1 MSSSIESTWDLR
13 CDSIPRSLAVDI
25 APSIGAS
32 SALGSGTSSN
42 SSGQSRPSPSYKKS
56 ASSVVAS
63 KNAALTRT
71 KISGAANSGTN
82 AATPSRSSISNKVL
96 STNPFDELFE
106 RNSQQQQQLQLKQE
120 AVQGD
125 SADSSVALVA
135 GAWNNVS
142 SSSSPPLVSESM
154 SASASFE
161 DQQFVGDSGGRD
173 KRASKNTR
181 KNWSKKQNNTNP
193 FDDDDYND
201 GEDEV
206 QVEQEQE
213 EEEEEGKEYNHRYN
227 DDDEKDDVVAHAATI
242 IDSDYNAN
250 ANRHNQVMKKYS
262 KSLTTSGY
270 SVLIGTELG
279 TMQYRTFPS
288 PAQIQKNKNAFSS
301 MDTTVSPFGY
311 DGTALDR
318 VHPFYQPLNV
328 ESETQK
334 KSPMVACIRAF
345 RNTVAKS
352 NVSSSSTTSAF
363 LPLSSSSSSSYMTK
377 KRQDYST
384 LSASRTSS
392 IYLTLFNNHRGGV
405 SDTSMRKKNDDD
417 DNNRKNISHGAY
429 SSQIVALHHLTNSY
443 TIIFSSMALPTMS
456 CATYHPNTGFVYAA
470 GKSICS
476 LPPDVVRTVS
486 SAVVASS
493 ASVSGTSRSGDIAV
507 GSSSISS
514 SQEDILARPNIY
526 YDAVDFLPAEVR
538 SNPDAIC
545 AACKG
550 RIVVIACGNTFYAV
564 SGTCVPHGTWFTKE
578 EEEQI
583 EEAKATSA
591 TATSAATAFAF
602 NNCHIVRGIS
612 GEDDGVDD
620 GYCFRK
626 GHDVEKVLK
635 FRQSSQVHPAIV
647 VEVPDNESSNYDEYS
662 GGKNHNSS
670 SLEQEVF
677 TSQLFL
683 ASGREC
689 AVVDILYNPRLYSN
703 SGYSKSTSMGR
714 DVDDMKHVPSPSSVS
729 CGSIVAGPPRHGVAT
744 LASPILSA
752 VGINWNAKRCGPLMA
767 ILTNDGLVQTRSPS
781 CISIPL
787 STIEVGT
794 NPNDYFV
801 LRALPDKHVVA
812 ASYGGEGKL
821 ISFREDTVQDFS
833 NRMVKLSV
841 DAFGSNRFP
850 RAELAEAV
858 NAKFSATSYVGPE
871 PTNSARTILKQY
883 LEMVLGLDK
892 HDDLGG
898 SDKTSW
904 LFGVDGDGE
913 NGLKLFSD
921 QNSQG
926 TYVREPHASVLVA
939 ATAIICLA
947 CSRISPPNPSL
958 ANRAAKSCAAKLGVV
973 CNIQDCGINTAT
985 VRLCKKVMEYLLEE
999 TKSSSVENTFST
1011 PTRSKV
1017 SNRMEFL
1024 EAAIWLLRSCAEH
1037 VLAIEVTRNSFDLSQ
1052 TRQSGSWSQL
1062 KYESF
1067 LATHLGE
1074 LWSHGDDSCRDTVL
1088 SLPTTRE
1095 LLETNPLLGLGI
1107 FTSSHPKNSVTNSTS
1122 SVSTDYAKK
1131 VIELLKGIRPLARDK
1146 RERGD
1151 QVDVSSYSDAN
1162 NSQLPLESGRALTV
1176 TYLESLV
1183 GISKK
1188 MPLINLESSN
1198 TLGDIHDELALL
1210 LLEGVLAE
1218 QCDDESE
1225 GESQLGS
1232 IYRSKLRRLLGWSNA
1247 VNPDTLMSVLPKSFL
1262 RERALVLG
1270 QLGRHEDALRIFY
1283 CQLDSLDLA
1292 LEYCDVRFEKISA
1305 SIHMPEGRGDA
1316 SKLSKPSECPYIPL
1330 ISVALKAH
1338 GDSDRGI
1345 ESAIKVL
1352 SLRRDKIDRS
1362 AALRLLPKNIPISS
1376 LSQSFLVPA
1385 LIDSESQARRMEV
1398 VAALLRAK
1406 YVRLKRTLTETQIK
1420 SQSSIHTVPGLRSL
1434 NLGQPIYTSK
1444 SFKARPSSL
1453 SSYNF
1458 PDISITK
1465 YFFPRYVVIQA
1476 SVFNCAPQMRD
1487 KSLGNVQLVVAE
1499 SSEDALLPSIHIP
1512 IKTLPSG
1519 MTGSSWCVL
1528 AASPQRLD
1536 VSAILT
1542 CELRYNIIEVD
1553 STTGAPLSF
1562 NGGFGIPSKSVVE
1575 EIQDIEIR
1583 RAEFEGLARLD

>member
-1 MSSSIESTWDLR
+1 M
-13 CDSIPRSLAVDI
+13 
-25 APSIGAS
+25 
-32 SALGSGTSSN
+32 
-42 SSGQSRPSPSYKKS
+42 
-56 ASSVVAS
+56 
-63 KNAALTRT
+63 
-71 KISGAANSGTN
+71 KIS
-82 AATPSRSSISNKVL
+82 

-106 RNSQQQQQLQLKQE
+106 RKSQETQQVKSDSVE
-120 AVQGD
+120 PVGKTMSPSGAVVGG
-125 SADSSVALVA
+125 LT
-135 GAWNNVS
+135 NVS
-142 SSSSPPLVSESM
+142 FSSQ
-154 SASASFE
+154 AYE
-161 DQQFVGDSGGRD
+161 DSYNDIRGKTGS
-173 KRASKNTR
+173 
-181 KNWSKKQNNTNP
+181 SKKPNTGTSISISTSTNP
-193 FDDDDYND
+193 FEDDYND
-201 GEDEV
+201 N
-206 QVEQEQE
+206 QEENGQE
-213 EEEEEGKEYNHRYN
+213 EEGGDDDDN
-227 DDDEKDDVVAHAATI
+227 DD
-242 IDSDYNAN
+242 YNYGKGSVT
-250 ANRHNQVMKKYS
+250 VMKYS
-262 KSLTTSGY
+262 ASPSSSGSTSTSGY
-270 SVLIGTELG
+270 AILIGTELG
-279 TMQYRTFPS
+279 TLQYRTFPTL
-288 PAQIQKNKNAFSS
+288 AQIQKNRNAFSS
-301 MDTTVSPFGY
+301 MDTIVSPFGY
-311 DGTALDR
+311 DGTASDR
-318 VHPFYQPLNV
+318 VHPLHQPLNI
-328 ESETQK
+328 ESVK
-334 KSPMVACIRAF
+334 KSPMVACIRAKNHSIVKSSHASA
-345 RNTVAKS
+345 RTRRDEHEQEASMIYSQKWTRHNATVV
-352 NVSSSSTTSAF
+352 NPTTSTGNNQHH
-363 LPLSSSSSSSYMTK
+363 SMDHS
-377 KRQDYST
+377 
-384 LSASRTSS
+384 SS
-392 IYLTLFNNHRGGV
+392 IYLVLFNDHAQGGIANTHN
-405 SDTSMRKKNDDD
+405 SNGIG
-417 DNNRKNISHGAY
+417 NGGAY

-443 TIIFSSMALPTMS
+443 TTIFSSMALPTMS

-470 GKSICS
+470 GKSIRS

-486 SAVVASS
+486 SAVAASS
-493 ASVSGTSRSGDIAV
+493 SSSSLSHGAGISGDGAFL
-507 GSSSISS
+507 SSSSPNH
-514 SQEDILARPNIY
+514 DILARPKIY
-526 YDAVDFLPAEVR
+526 YDAVDLLPSEVR

-545 AACKG
+545 TACRG

-564 SGTCVPHGTWFTKE
+564 SGTCVPHGTWFSKE
-578 EEEQI
+578 EEEQM
-583 EEAKATSA
+583 EEAK
-591 TATSAATAFAF
+591 SAAVAGASGSSGTGATFASLDH
-602 NNCHIVRGIS
+602 CDVVRGIVI
-612 GEDDGVDD
+612 GDEDGAEE
-620 GYCFRK
+620 GYGFRK

-647 VEVPDNESSNYDEYS
+647 VEIPENEESKCYNEYS
-662 GGKNHNSS
+662 GINHYLSNSS
-670 SLEQEVF
+670 SEQEVF

-703 SGYSKSTSMGR
+703 SGCSNRSNLMGR
-714 DVDDMKHVPSPSSVS
+714 DVEDMNPLPSPSIS
-729 CGSIVAGPPRHGVAT
+729 CGSIVVGPPRHGVAT

-752 VGINWNAKRCGPLMA
+752 VGIQWNSKRCGPLMA

-801 LRALPDKHVVA
+801 LRSLPDKHVVA
-812 ASYGGEGKL
+812 ASYGGEGRL
-821 ISFREDTVQDFS
+821 ISFKEDTVQDFS

-841 DAFGSNRFP
+841 DAFGSNGFP

-858 NAKFSATSYVGPE
+858 NAKYSATSYVGPE

-904 LFGVDGDGE
+904 LFGYE
-913 NGLKLFSD
+913 NGDKNEATTFSD
-921 QNSQG
+921 LNGQNNF
-926 TYVREPHASVLVA
+926 VREPHASVLVS
-939 ATAIICLA
+939 ATAILCLA

-958 ANRAAKSCAAKLGVV
+958 ANRAAKSCATKLGVV
-973 CNIQDCGINTAT
+973 CNIQDSGINIAT

-999 TKSSSVENTFST
+999 TKSSTVQNTFST
-1011 PTRSKV
+1011 PTRSKI

-1037 VLAIEVTRNSFDLSQ
+1037 VLAIQVTQNSFDLSQ
-1052 TRQSGSWSQL
+1052 TRQGGSWSQL

-1074 LWSHGDDSCRDTVL
+1074 LWSHGDDSCRDVVL
-1088 SLPTTRE
+1088 NLPATRQLIE
-1095 LLETNPLLGLGI
+1095 INPLLGLGI
-1107 FTSSHPKNSVTNSTS
+1107 FTSLYPKNGATNPITS
-1122 SVSTDYAKK
+1122 ISIEYPKK
-1131 VIELLKGIRPLARDK
+1131 VIELLKSIRPIAREK

-1151 QVDVSSYSDAN
+1151 QIDVSSYSDEN
-1162 NSQLPLESGRALTV
+1162 SSQLPLESGRALTV

-1183 GISKK
+1183 GISSKA
-1188 MPLINLESSN
+1188 PSTNRESSSI
-1198 TLGDIHDELALL
+1198 LSEMHDELALL

-1218 QCDDESE
+1218 QSDDKSE

-1232 IYRSKLRRLLGWSNA
+1232 VYRSKLRRLLGWSNA

-1292 LEYCDVRFEKISA
+1292 LEYCDARFEKISA
-1305 SIHMPEGRGDA
+1305 QTDLNNMSPGRVDTPR
-1316 SKLSKPSECPYIPL
+1316 LSKPSECPYLPL

-1362 AALRLLPKNIPISS
+1362 AALRLLPKNIPISA
-1376 LSQSFLVPA
+1376 LSQSFLIPA

-1398 VAALLRAK
+1398 AAALLRAK
-1406 YVRLKRTLTETQIK
+1406 YVRLKRILTETQIK

-1453 SSYNF
+1453 TSYNF

-1512 IKTLPSG
+1512 IKTLPPG

-1536 VSAILT
+1536 ISAILT
-1542 CELRYNIIEVD
+1542 CELRYDIIKVD

-1562 NGGFGIPSKSVVE
+1562 DGGYGIPTKSIVE

-1583 RAEFEGLARLD
+1583 RAEFEGLSRLD

>member
-1 MSSSIESTWDLR
+1 MSLNIESTWDLR
-13 CDSIPRSLAVDI
+13 CDSIPRCLAVDI
-25 APSIGAS
+25 APSSIVIS
-32 SALGSGTSSN
+32 SSSGTAAAAAAAGGSGG
-42 SSGQSRPSPSYKKS
+42 SSGGLMSAYSSSSGNNKS
-56 ASSVVAS
+56 ITATGGTSNVVNTS
-63 KNAALTRT
+63 KNA
-71 KISGAANSGTN
+71 SMAA
-82 AATPSRSSISNKVL
+82 AATRVNKIPNRTSGSVTTPRSSTTMKIT

-106 RNSQQQQQLQLKQE
+106 KKTQLQQKKRVQDVGENRKDQEQVHEKEGEEEKEEKNDRLASRAGGAKSRRDAPKQSTNPFE
-120 AVQGD
+120 EEDYNDNEQNQNDDENDTTTA
-125 SADSSVALVA
+125 AAAAA
-135 GAWNNVS
+135 GGGNNDNYTITAKRYS
-142 SSSSPPLVSESM
+142 SSS
-154 SASASFE
+154 
-161 DQQFVGDSGGRD
+161 Q
-173 KRASKNTR
+173 
-181 KNWSKKQNNTNP
+181 
-193 FDDDDYND
+193 
-201 GEDEV
+201 
-206 QVEQEQE
+206 
-213 EEEEEGKEYNHRYN
+213 
-227 DDDEKDDVVAHAATI
+227 
-242 IDSDYNAN
+242 
-250 ANRHNQVMKKYS
+250 S
-262 KSLTTSGY
+262 KSGY
-270 SVLIGTELG
+270 AILIGTELG
-279 TMQYRTFPS
+279 TMQRRTFPT
-288 PAQIQKNKNAFSS
+288 PGDVQKNRNAFSS
-301 MDTTVSPFGY
+301 MDTIVSPFGY
-311 DGTALDR
+311 DGTASDR
-318 VHPFYQPLNV
+318 VPALFQPLNV
-328 ESETQK
+328 ESDK
-334 KSPMVACIRAF
+334 KSPMVACIRA
-345 RNTVAKS
+345 VASTGMISLTFPASKW
-352 NVSSSSTTSAF
+352 NRQVQPTSSSG
-363 LPLSSSSSSSYMTK
+363 SSSSSSS
-377 KRQDYST
+377 
-384 LSASRTSS
+384 SS
-392 IYLTLFNNHRGGV
+392 IYLVLFNDRPQNGGGG
-405 SDTSMRKKNDDD
+405 SGIGEKTSMSSKY
-417 DNNRKNISHGAY
+417 HHFGAY
-429 SSQIVALHHLTNSY
+429 SSEIVALHHLTNSH
-443 TIIFSSMALPTMS
+443 TTIFSSMALPTMS
-456 CATYHPNTGFVYAA
+456 CATYHVNTGFVYAA
-470 GKSICS
+470 GKSIRS
-476 LPPDVVRTVS
+476 LPPDVVKTVS
-486 SAVVASS
+486 SAVVA
-493 ASVSGTSRSGDIAV
+493 AAMNGKGSGNGNMIGSGMRRDGMGVVQQDDIW
-507 GSSSISS
+507 
-514 SQEDILARPNIY
+514 ARPKIY
-526 YDAVDFLPAEVR
+526 YDAVNLLPLEVR

-545 AACKG
+545 TACKG

-578 EEEQI
+578 EEEQM
-583 EEAKATSA
+583 EEAKAEAGASLDHCA
-591 TATSAATAFAF
+591 IGRGFSGDEDGAAEEEG
-602 NNCHIVRGIS
+602 RGLN
-612 GEDDGVDD
+612 
-620 GYCFRK
+620 K

-647 VEVPDNESSNYDEYS
+647 VEVPESESDGDEYS
-662 GGKNHNSS
+662 GGNNYLSTS
-670 SLEQEVF
+670 TLEQEVF

-703 SGYSKSTSMGR
+703 STYNRSNSMEQDVEDASPTS
-714 DVDDMKHVPSPSSVS
+714 SPGIS
-729 CGSIVAGPPRHGVAT
+729 CGSIVVGPPRHGVAT
-744 LASPILSA
+744 LVSPILSA
-752 VGINWNAKRCGPLMA
+752 VGIQWNNKRCGPLMA

-812 ASYGGEGKL
+812 VSYGGEGRL
-821 ISFREDTVQDFS
+821 ISFREDTVQDFA

-841 DAFGSNRFP
+841 DAFGSNGFP

-898 SDKTSW
+898 TEKTSW
-904 LFGVDGDGE
+904 LFGDEDGGE
-913 NGLKLFSD
+913 NKVDPFPD

-926 TYVREPHASVLVA
+926 NHVREPHASVLVA
-939 ATAIICLA
+939 ATAILCLA

-973 CNIQDCGINTAT
+973 CNIQDSGINSST

-999 TKSSSVENTFST
+999 TKVSSVDFST
-1011 PTRSKV
+1011 PTRNKV

-1024 EAAIWLLRSCAEH
+1024 EAAIWLLRLCAEH
-1037 VLAIEVTRNSFDLSQ
+1037 VLAIEVTQNSFDLSQ
-1052 TRQSGSWSQL
+1052 TRQGGSWSQL

-1074 LWSHGDDSCRDTVL
+1074 LWSHGDDSCRDVVL
-1088 SLPTTRE
+1088 NLSTTRQ
-1095 LLETNPLLGLGI
+1095 LIETNPLLGLGI
-1107 FTSSHPKNSVTNSTS
+1107 FTSSHPKTGATTS
-1122 SVSTDYAKK
+1122 ASLTSMEYPKK
-1131 VIELLKGIRPLARDK
+1131 VIELLKSIRPVVRGLRD
-1146 RERGD
+1146 RGD
-1151 QVDVSSYSDAN
+1151 QMDASSYSDEN

-1183 GISKK
+1183 GISTKASST
-1188 MPLINLESSN
+1188 NLESPNILSDMHN
-1198 TLGDIHDELALL
+1198 ELALL

-1218 QCDDESE
+1218 QCDDKSE

-1247 VNPDTLMSVLPKSFL
+1247 VNPETLMSVLPKSFL

-1292 LEYCDVRFEKISA
+1292 LEYCDARFEKISA
-1305 SIHMPEGRGDA
+1305 QNASKTNTQERGD
-1316 SKLSKPSECPYIPL
+1316 SPRLSKALECPYLPL
-1330 ISVALKAH
+1330 ISVALQAH
-1338 GDSDRGI
+1338 NDSDRGI

-1362 AALRLLPKNIPISS
+1362 AALRLLPKNIPMSS

-1420 SQSSIHTVPGLRSL
+1420 SQSSIHAVPGLRSL

-1444 SFKARPSSL
+1444 PFKARPSSL
-1453 SSYNF
+1453 TSYNF

-1476 SVFNCAPQMRD
+1476 SVFNCAPHMRD
-1487 KSLGNVQLVVAE
+1487 KSLGDVQLVVAE

-1512 IKTLPSG
+1512 IKTLPPE

-1536 VSAILT
+1536 ISAILT
-1542 CELRYNIIEVD
+1542 CEMRYNIIEVD

-1562 NGGFGIPSKSVVE
+1562 NGGHGIPTKSIVE

-1583 RAEFEGLARLD
+1583 RAEFEGLSRLD